1 MEVCIQRCTSTMS
14 ILVCSNGWFFYLIN
28 YCVKSCIQTGIL
40 KEKATTH
47 DRGIL
52 NILLVQQH
60 VCIEVFIRCLWLQ
73 DACKQSWGFRQ
84 PSPSHSTYLLYLFTI
99 KLYYNLPTH
108 LYHLLYIFITI
119 ILSLFDEAIAIT
131 FVVLLPS
138 FSNHLL
144 YILPSHLTLSGR

>member
-1 MEVCIQRCTSTMS
+1 MVGFLFDQLLCK
-14 ILVCSNGWFFYLIN
+14 ILYTDRYFKGKSNHPRQGNFKYFAGAAACLHW
-28 YCVKSCIQTGIL
+28 GIYPL
-40 KEKATTH
+40 SMAI
-47 DRGIL
+47 GCM
-52 NILLVQQH
+52 Q
-60 VCIEVFIRCLWLQ
+60 
-73 DACKQSWGFRQ
+73 CKQSWGFRQ

-119 ILSLFDEAIAIT
+119 ILSLFDVAIAIT

-144 YILPSHLTLSGR
+144 YILPSHLTLLER

>member
-1 MEVCIQRCTSTMS
+1 MYEYYEYSRMFKW
-14 ILVCSNGWFFYLIN
+14 LVFYLIN
-28 YCVKSCIQTGIL
+28 YCVKSCILTGIL

-119 ILSLFDEAIAIT
+119 ILSLFDVAIAIT

-144 YILPSHLTLSGR
+144 YILPSHLTLLER